1 MTTSGRALSGKTMLV
16 TGAAK
21 RLGRAIALAAAEN
34 GADVA
39 ITYREST
46 REARAVV
53 GGLAQYGV
61 DALAVRCDVT
71 DEKSV
76 REMVKEVAREL
87 RGIDILV
94 NNAANY
100 ETVEFEKITVAQWDA
115 IFASNPGGPFL
126 VSREALPYGRRR
138 RGGSLIWVLWAGF
151 GLGPLMLTIVR

>member
-1 MTTSGRALSGKTMLV
+1 MTTNGLPFSGRTMLV

-39 ITYREST
+39 ITYRESA
-46 REARAVV
+46 RQARAVV
-53 GGLAQYGV
+53 GVLAQYGV

-87 RGIDILV
+87 GGIDVLV
-94 NNAANY
+94 N
-100 ETVEFEKITVAQWDA
+100 KI
-115 IFASNPGGPFL
+115 
-126 VSREALPYGRRR
+126 GR
-138 RGGSLIWVLWAGF
+138 
-151 GLGPLMLTIVR
+151 